1 MVLGGKYADMEPE
14 MIVLGEN
21 TPADNI
27 MAETV

>member
-1 MVLGGKYADMEPE
+1 MVLGRKYVDMEPE